1 MRGNGVLFQKDN
13 LHARLG
19 KVVRAAGTMDTAADN
34 DNIAFF
40 GKVELGIVRDMG
52 HLNQSFF
59 CFRFGMWRVP
69 RYVARQ

>member
-1 MRGNGVLFQKDN
+1 
-13 LHARLG
+13 
-19 KVVRAAGTMDTAADN
+19 MDTAADN

-40 GKVELGIVRDMG
+40 GKVELGIVRDMW
-52 HLNQSFF
+52 HLNQSLF